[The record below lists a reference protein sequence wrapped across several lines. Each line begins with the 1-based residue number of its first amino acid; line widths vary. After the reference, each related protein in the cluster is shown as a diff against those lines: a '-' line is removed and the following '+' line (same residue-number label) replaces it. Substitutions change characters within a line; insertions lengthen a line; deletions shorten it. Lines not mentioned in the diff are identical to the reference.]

1 MLKQIMSVVTM
12 SRRVMRKLI
21 APAPRQVV
29 EFITLRCGGRRAV
42 AIWLA
47 TAMLNL
53 CTTAAFASP
62 RLDSPLATG
71 MTTVKG
77 VVTIDGS
84 PAISGQT
91 IFSGSSIVTAERSES
106 TLYFGNLTRLNLYD
120 ESKLT
125 LEFSNST
132 LSGSLEKGSVR
143 GFVPGSVR
151 VDIVTA
157 DASISTDPRQPSAFS
172 VQVESHNTT
181 ISVET
186 GRVEIRTGNS
196 LRSVMAGESFSTGNG
211 APLLPGPQQNSNN
224 RRMLWLFL
232 GIGAAVAVLVVAIT
246 GRDNEPPC
254 EGGAVILSPTTGG
267 PGICQ

>member
-29 EFITLRCGGRRAV
+29 EFMTLRCGGRRAV

-47 TAMLNL
+47 TALLNL
-53 CTTAAFASP
+53 CTTAVFASP

-106 TLYFGNLTRLNLYD
+106 TLYLGNLTRLNLYD

-125 LEFSNST
+125 LEFSRSS
-132 LSGSLEKGSVR
+132 LSGSLEQGSLR
-143 GFVPGSVR
+143 GFVPSSVR

-157 DASISTDPRQPSAFS
+157 DASIATDAGQPAAFS
-172 VQVESHNTT
+172 IQVESGNTT

-196 LRSVMAGESFSTGNG
+196 LRSITAGESFSTGYG
-211 APLLPGPQQNSNN
+211 GPPSPGPQQNPSN
-224 RRMLWLFL
+224 RKRVRLFL
-232 GIGAAVAVLVVAIT
+232 GIGAAIAVLVVAII
-246 GRDNEPPC
+246 GRDHEDESGC
-254 EGGAVILSPTTGG
+254 VLIHTLSPTGG
-267 PGICQ
+267 PGMCQ